1 MPMRISSTFDSG
13 NILVKSAD
21 DPSDIRLDIRS
32 DNGSQFYQWFHFRLS
47 GAAGVACRLVIENAA
62 GAAYTGGWEDYQAVA
77 SSDRENWV
85 RIDTAYQDGQLI
97 LTLTPQ
103 TDAVWIAYF
112 APYSMA
118 RHDALIAACQASER
132 VKLDVIGETLD
143 GRDIDR
149 LIIGEPGEGKKTLW
163 ITARQ
168 HPGETMAEWAAEG
181 LLERLLDDADPVA
194 RDLLDRAVFHIVPNM
209 NPDGSFRG
217 HLRTNAKGVNLNREW
232 DKASFENSPEVR
244 SVLDEMAKTGV
255 DFFLDMHGDEALPY
269 NFIAGPE
276 GVPGFTREDQAKLDA
291 YKSALMAFNPDFQV
305 EHGYPVDAPG
315 AANLSIATNWM
326 RHQFGCLAM
335 TLEMPFKDSAITPDA
350 EVGWSPERAL
360 KLGASQLDAI
370 RSVLDQ
376 L

>member
-1 MPMRISSTFDSG
+1 MPDARRASTKDPKESPFMPLRISSTFDSG
-13 NILVKSAD
+13 NILVKSAE

-32 DNGSQFYQWFHFRLS
+32 DNGSHFYQWFHFRLS
-47 GAAGVACRLVIENAA
+47 GAAGVACRLVIENAG
-62 GAAYTGGWEDYQAVA
+62 GAAYTGGWEGYQAVA

-85 RIDTAYQDGQLI
+85 RIETAYQDGQLI
-97 LTLTPQ
+97 LTLTPDA
-103 TDAVWIAYF
+103 DAVWIAYF

-132 VKLDVIGETLD
+132 ATLDVIGETLD
-143 GRDIDR
+143 GRDMDR
-149 LIIGEPGEGKKTLW
+149 LIVGEPGEGKKTLW

-244 SVLDEMAKTGV
+244 CVLDEMAKTGV
-255 DFFLDMHGDEALPY
+255 DLFLDMHGDEALPY
-269 NFIAGPE
+269 NFIAGAE
-276 GVPGFTREDQAKLDA
+276 GRAGLHRRRSGQAGRL
-291 YKSALMAFNPDFQV
+291 
-305 EHGYPVDAPG
+305 
-315 AANLSIATNWM
+315 
-326 RHQFGCLAM
+326 
-335 TLEMPFKDSAITPDA
+335 
-350 EVGWSPERAL
+350 
-360 KLGASQLDAI
+360 
-370 RSVLDQ
+370 
-376 L
+376 